1 MSNPLREKYV
11 RKYADKYIFCPG
23 CGHGIVMQAFART
36 VEKMGNKEDIGLV
49 SGIGCSSYIPVY
61 SNFDSIH
68 SIHGRALSVATGLKL
83 ARPDK
88 KVVVFTGDGDCTA
101 IGGNHLIHAARRNI
115 DLTVVMLN
123 NNIYGM
129 TGGQQAPTT
138 PVGANTKTS
147 PHGNIEPTFD
157 VANLIIAAGGTKVSR
172 WTVAQPNQLEKA
184 IEAGINHKGF
194 SFIEVYSQ
202 CPVQAGR
209 NILGDSNPWNMMQM
223 YKNQGRVVK
232 TLEGFDYSDGKI
244 PYGDFFHITDRV
256 DYTTALQSM
265 KEKL

>member
-1 MSNPLREKYV
+1 MPNMIREKYV
-11 RKYADKYIFCPG
+11 RPYAQKYIFCPG
-23 CGHGIVMQAFART
+23 CGHGIVQQAFART
-36 VEKMGNKEDIGLV
+36 IDRMGIKEDVGLV
-49 SGIGCSSYIPVY
+49 SGIGCSSYIPVF
-61 SNFDSIH
+61 SNFDAIH
-68 SIHGRALSVATGLKL
+68 SIHGRALAVATGLKL

-129 TGGQQAPTT
+129 TGGQAAPTT
-138 PVGANTKTS
+138 PLGSTTKTS

-157 VANLIIAAGGTKVSR
+157 VAKLIIAAGATKVSR

-184 IEAGINHKGF
+184 IEAAINHKGF
-194 SFIEVYSQ
+194 SFVEVYSP

-223 YKNQGRVVK
+223 YKDQGKVVK
-232 TLEGFDYSDGKI
+232 TLENFDYSEGKM
-244 PYGDFFHITDRV
+244 PHGDFYHVTDRV
-256 DYTTALQSM
+256 DYSTALQNM